1 MIPGKSHIRWLIRWV
16 LRLLSVSGGV
26 FLLIVL
32 HVVSQFPG
40 DDVMVSRH
48 GERSRTT
55 NHDNPC
61 AVVFGAAV
69 RGGSEAGPG
78 ITRRVQAAADLY
90 HQGSIQTIIL
100 TGGKGSQIQES
111 EAAVMKKVAM
121 RLGIDSE
128 DLLLEDQATS
138 TWENLAFTRELVGD
152 CSSIIAISDRYH
164 LARIRY
170 LAELQGWGNLRT
182 LPAGRVPLLS
192 FEVRAVVREA
202 LGHIYYTLRQYLA
215 IEKYLSS
222 QSDFQVL

>member
-40 DDVMVSRH
+40 DADSATLRQAQ
-48 GERSRTT
+48 GGTI
-55 NHDNPC
+55 C

-111 EAAVMKKVAM
+111 EAAVMQKVAM

-128 DLLLEDQATS
+128 DLRLEDKATS
-138 TWENLAFTRELVGD
+138 TWENLAFTKELVGD

-164 LARIRY
+164 LARIEY
-170 LAELQGWGNLRT
+170 LAELQEWGNLRT
-182 LPAGRVPLLS
+182 LPAGRVPLVS

-202 LGHIYYTLRQYLA
+202 LGHIYYTLRQYFD
-215 IEKYLSS
+215 IEKYVSS
-222 QSDFQVL
+222 VSDFQVL